1 MERESIVRKRWRN
14 ILFICAVLCVVF
26 IGYTV
31 TFAKKDK
38 PEIVVVLKG
47 SDIQYWKIVKAGA
60 EKAFKDFGVQGKVV
74 APETTYPAENQI
86 RILKNV
92 LKEKPKALIVALTEP
107 SITVPVLKEYKKN
120 NIPVLLVDTG
130 ANWDGQTAFI
140 GTDNPTLGRKAGEL
154 LASMLQ
160 PGDKVALIG
169 GENSVFVERSAGAK
183 DALGAAGI
191 GIVSEQSGY
200 NEIGDLKPV
209 MENVLQAHPEIKGVF
224 ATDDIMALDALKVI
238 EQKRLNIPVIG
249 ADGIIKLID
258 YIEKGTLTSTVA
270 QNPYDMGYISVE
282 NAVKA
287 IKGEKIPKQIDS
299 GVDIITK
306 DNAKEKLDFLEK
318 VLKER

>member
-38 PEIVVVLKG
+38 PEIVVVLKE

-169 GENSVFVERSAGAK
+169 GGNSVFVERSAGAK

-209 MENVLQAHPEIKGVF
+209 MENLLQAHPEIKGVF

-238 EQKRLNIPVIG
+238 EQKGLNIPVIG

-287 IKGEKIPKQIDS
+287 IKGEKIPKRIDS